1 MLHQQKEYINVN
13 ILRPN
18 LQGLVQALHSYEEI
32 SYPYPYIFLSK
43 SNVGLFKQTAG
54 KHPVSQLFSC

>member
-32 SYPYPYIFLSK
+32 SYPYPYIF
-43 SNVGLFKQTAG
+43 
-54 KHPVSQLFSC
+54 